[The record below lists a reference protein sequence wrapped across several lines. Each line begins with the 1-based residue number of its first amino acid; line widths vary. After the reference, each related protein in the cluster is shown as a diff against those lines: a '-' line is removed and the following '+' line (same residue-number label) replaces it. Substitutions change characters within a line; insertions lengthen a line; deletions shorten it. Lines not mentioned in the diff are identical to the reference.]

1 MFKRKSFIGGVFRRH
16 NAEIF
21 RYLYILTKNKETA
34 EDLAA
39 EVFIKFINTFEPK
52 KSSPRTWLY
61 ILAKGIVLNYF
72 ESLKNKS
79 DGSDQD
85 LIEDIADL
93 DTMDNNINFDW
104 VINAI
109 NTFVNPEKDVLSYR
123 IAGNLS
129 FKEISRITNL
139 STGNLKVIYYRAFLK
154 LKAKINGEK

>member
-1 MFKRKSFIGGVFRRH
+1 MFKRKSFIEWVFRRH

-61 ILAKGIVLNYF
+61 ILAKGIALNYF
-72 ESLKNKS
+72 ESQKNKS
-79 DGSDQD
+79 DGSVQD

-93 DTMDNNINFDW
+93 DTMENNINFDW

-139 STGNLKVIYYRAFLK
+139 STGNLKVIYHRAFLK